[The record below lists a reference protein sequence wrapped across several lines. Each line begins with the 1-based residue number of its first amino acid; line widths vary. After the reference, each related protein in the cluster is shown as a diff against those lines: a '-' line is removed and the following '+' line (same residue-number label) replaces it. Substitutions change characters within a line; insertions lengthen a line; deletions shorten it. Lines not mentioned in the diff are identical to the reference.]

1 MSKVKKYQDVEKLSD
16 KDKLQLLQKCRKRI
30 DFFDRILVYILNKRT
45 DTAVIIGH
53 IKTALGQPIYSPERE
68 RDVSEKINRSNK
80 GPLSRESLDRIYERI
95 LDESRSTQKA
105 ESSKVNAK

>member
-1 MSKVKKYQDVEKLSD
+1 MFSVKKYRDIEKLSD
-16 KDKLQLLQKCRKRI
+16 PEKLEILRKCRKRI

-45 DTAVIIGH
+45 EAAVLIGH
-53 IKTALGQPIYSPERE
+53 VKTSLGQPIYSPERE
-68 RDVSEKINRSNK
+68 RDVSEKINSSNK

>member
-1 MSKVKKYQDVEKLSD
+1 MLSVKKYQDIHKLSD
-16 KDKLQLLQKCRKRI
+16 EEKLLLLRKCRKRI
-30 DFFDRILVYILNKRT
+30 DFFDKILVYILNKRT
-45 DTAVIIGH
+45 DVAVLIGRVK
-53 IKTALGQPIYSPERE
+53 ISLGQPIYSPERE

-105 ESSKVNAK
+105 ESSKINAK

>member
-1 MSKVKKYQDVEKLSD
+1 MLSARKYKDIESLPDEKKQA
-16 KDKLQLLQKCRKRI
+16 LLKKCRKRI

-45 DTAVIIGH
+45 DTAVLIGRVK
-53 IKTALGQPIYSPERE
+53 IALGQPIYSPERE
-68 RDVSEKINRSNK
+68 RDVSEKINRSNN

-105 ESSKVNAK
+105 ESSKINAK